1 MEKLLNGTLGA
12 LYDRCRAGFDAI
24 DVGIH
29 CTAYERT
36 HDLSFAETEFAGKYL
51 SACVRFARR
60 GDETARAHAAA
71 VAAERPTWL
80 RQARR
85 TLRKLMMHL
94 LLQNP

>member
-29 CTAYERT
+29 CTAYEGT
-36 HDLSFAETEFAGKYL
+36 HDLRFAETEFAGKYL

-71 VAAERPTWL
+71 VRP
-80 RQARR
+80 
-85 TLRKLMMHL
+85 
-94 LLQNP
+94 